1 MFSKFFCVG
10 LLPPFILAMAAS
22 AHAQSFPREQLGDA
36 ELNCQALYDGV
47 KEMDALIASNAP
59 QQAQASNQAPSQAA
73 ATTKAIADVAAR
85 EGRSSE
91 VAQFGNLLGRL
102 TSGLGIDQ
110 QNQQQIEANKAQ
122 ARASAAA
129 RKQYLTSLFNSKKCK
144 VSTLRK

>member
-1 MFSKFFCVG
+1 MFSKLFCVG
-10 LLPPFILAMAAS
+10 LLPPFILAAAAS

-36 ELNCQALYDGV
+36 ELSCQALYDGV
-47 KEMDALIASNAP
+47 KEMDATITANAP
-59 QQAQASNQAPSQAA
+59 TQAQAPNQAA
-73 ATTKAIADVAAR
+73 ATTKVIADIAVR

-91 VAQFGNLLGRL
+91 LAQFGNLLGRL

-110 QNQQQIEANKAQ
+110 QSQQQAEANKAQ
-122 ARASAAA
+122 ARDSAAA